1 MPCLPSTS
9 ISRTL
14 RPALARAR
22 ARAAATVVL
31 PVPPLPVTTCR
42 RTPSQSVSLVVMP
55 LLPPVVLS
63 QGGYLRSDTLWF
75 GGRLLT
81 CDPFVTTLGSRKRGD
96 PGGCSLRRHRDPG
109 HTRDNRGWALAQGG
123 TAVREG
129 RDLPV
134 RAGSARAARPGA
146 SRHPAGRRP
155 DGEGQHADRRH
166 GGARSGGHHQGQRE
180 RPGGRGGVF
189 PRGGPDQGHRERA

>member
-9 ISRTL
+9 ISRAR

-42 RTPSQSVSLVVMP
+42 RPPSQSVSLVVMP
-55 LLPPVVLS
+55 LLPPVVLFH
-63 QGGYLRSDTLWF
+63 GGYLRSDTLWF
-75 GGRLLT
+75 GGRLPT

-96 PGGCSLRRHRDPG
+96 PGGCSFRRHRDPG
-109 HTRDNRGWALAQGG
+109 HTRDNRGWALAQGSS
-123 TAVREG
+123 AVREG
-129 RDLPV
+129 HHLPV
-134 RAGSARAARPGA
+134 RAGPARNTRPRSA
-146 SRHPAGRRP
+146 RHPADRRP

-166 GGARSGGHHQGQRE
+166 DRTRPGGYYQGQRN
-180 RPGGRGGVF
+180 RPGGRGGLL
-189 PRGGPDQGHRERA
+189 